1 MSKYIEA
8 LEEFDGKG
16 DAIFC
21 AGGISNCPDW
31 QSQMVE
37 LLKPSPWI
45 ILNPRR
51 ANFPI
56 DNPDASKQQIAWEH
70 KHLRLASAIL
80 FWFPQETICPIALY
94 ELGAFSM
101 TEKPLFIGIHPNYPR
116 RQDVEI
122 QTGLVRPEINIVYSL
137 EELAEQILYQLP
149 NKSTTRM

>member
-1 MSKYIEA
+1 MSEYIEA
-8 LEEFDGKG
+8 LTEFNGRA
-16 DAIFC
+16 DAIFL

-31 QSQMVE
+31 QSQMIE

-51 ANFPI
+51 ANFPV
-56 DNPDASKQQIAWEH
+56 DSPDASRQQIAWEH

-80 FWFPQETICPIALY
+80 FWFPQETICPIVLY

-101 TEKPLFIGIHPNYPR
+101 TDKPLFIGIHPNYSR

-122 QTGLVRPEINIVYSL
+122 QTSLVRPDIKIVYSL
-137 EELAEQILYQLP
+137 QDLAEQIL
-149 NKSTTRM
+149 R

>member
-1 MSKYIEA
+1 
-8 LEEFDGKG
+8 
-16 DAIFC
+16 
-21 AGGISNCPDW
+21 
-31 QSQMVE
+31 MVE

-80 FWFPQETICPIALY
+80 FWFPQETICPITLY

-101 TEKPLFIGIHPNYPR
+101 TNKPLFIGVHPNYFR

-122 QTGLVRPEINIVYSL
+122 QTGLVRPDINIVYSL
-137 EELAEQILYQLP
+137 EELAEQIL
-149 NKSTTRM
+149 KSGCKNT